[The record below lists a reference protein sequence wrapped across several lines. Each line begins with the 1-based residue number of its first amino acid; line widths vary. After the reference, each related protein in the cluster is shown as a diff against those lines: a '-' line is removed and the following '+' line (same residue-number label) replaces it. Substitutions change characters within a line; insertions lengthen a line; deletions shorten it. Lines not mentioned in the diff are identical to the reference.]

1 MHDNSPPSTF
11 SVMQV
16 GPGSDSY
23 SCSFHELTL
32 WLPFALPDGS
42 HTALS
47 KKGKTGGKGGLGN
60 MEQLD
65 SFPRIPTTSAETFC
79 KEVGF
84 EFFQSQFKN
93 NYMQKLKI

>member
-16 GPGSDSY
+16 GPGSESY

-42 HTALS
+42 HTALPR
-47 KKGKTGGKGGLGN
+47 KGKTGGKGRLRN
-60 MEQLD
+60 IVQSD
-65 SFPRIPTTSAETFC
+65 SFSTTSTEMFC

-84 EFFQSQFKN
+84 EFFQSWFKN
-93 NYMQKLKI
+93 NYMQKFKI